1 MSGASQTEIPGKPEV
16 QAPCFSTCS
25 FRLFEEY
32 PLFLF
37 GVRMNYLMGSEN
49 LPSECLSEH
58 GGIRILDLFFLISL
72 FVFPG
77 GALRE
82 PDLGSVQLK
91 KRQSGLCLHFLLPFP
106 QAT

>member
-1 MSGASQTEIPGKPEV
+1 MRGSGAL
-16 QAPCFSTCS
+16 CFSTCS

-32 PLFLF
+32 PLLLF
-37 GVRMNYLMGSEN
+37 GDRVNYLMGSEN
-49 LPSECLSEH
+49 LPLECLSEH

-82 PDLGSVQLK
+82 PDLGFVQLK
-91 KRQSGLCLHFLLPFP
+91 KGSLGSIFTSSCPTHKLHGS
-106 QAT
+106 QESV